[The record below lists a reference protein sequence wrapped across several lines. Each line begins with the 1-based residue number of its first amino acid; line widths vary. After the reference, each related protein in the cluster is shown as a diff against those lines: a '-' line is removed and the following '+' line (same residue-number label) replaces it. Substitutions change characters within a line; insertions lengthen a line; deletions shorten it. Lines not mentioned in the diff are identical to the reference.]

1 MYALSLGIS
10 VEELIALYRSQFS
23 VVVRYD
29 EKDHFY
35 DANGRLVPA
44 QVLQVWRRRREA
56 ISEEERTV
64 TNASGN
70 TYKYELPFRTLDR
83 EADMRQA
90 YARFEQLLK
99 DDE

>member
-1 MYALSLGIS
+1 
-10 VEELIALYRSQFS
+10 
-23 VVVRYD
+23 
-29 EKDHFY
+29 
-35 DANGRLVPA
+35 
-44 QVLQVWRRRREA
+44 
-56 ISEEERTV
+56 V